1 MVWVDYKKVYNMVPH
16 SWIITTMGIVALADY
31 IIGLIKR
38 SMNK

>member
-1 MVWVDYKKVYNMVPH
+1 MVWVDYKKVYDMVPH
-16 SWIITTMGIVALADY
+16 SWIITTMRIVALADY